1 MFCTLF
7 CIRLFGALGYVGK
20 STESSKNVSP
30 WRNTM
35 HLLLLYNIRAHCKLN
50 IDLTKEQIFSC
61 VFFHT
66 FCLRTLIILL
76 ININNQ
82 SLNNTYTRA
91 HTMLNVFEV
100 VHNWRMLYKV
110 RCVLFPFIAYI
121 LQKCWI
127 CDLIEFTEKKKE
139 TNGEWMKYHSASCKH
154 IKCAWNIS
162 WKFLDSRN
170 FWFVFMC
177 LNRFS

>member
-110 RCVLFPFIAYI
+110 RCVLFPFITYI
-121 LQKCWI
+121 LQKC
-127 CDLIEFTEKKKE
+127 
-139 TNGEWMKYHSASCKH
+139 
-154 IKCAWNIS
+154 
-162 WKFLDSRN
+162 
-170 FWFVFMC
+170 
-177 LNRFS
+177 